1 MLEIIK
7 EILLKIVDFIQN
19 SGVVGAVIS
28 CGLISVESIVPVM
41 PLILF
46 VTINFLVF
54 GKILGFILSW
64 VFTILGC
71 IMSYYIFKNGF
82 GKKFDNLT
90 ENKELLKKYKKSF
103 KDVSVVNLALLIALP
118 FTPAFMVNIA
128 AGLVKM
134 DFKKYL
140 SALLIGKLSLV
151 YYMGFIGL
159 SLIESIKNP
168 IVLIKIAILLLI
180 TYIISILLKKILKL

>member
-1 MLEIIK
+1 MLETIK
-7 EILLKIVDFIQN
+7 EILLIIVDFIQN

-28 CGLISVESIVPVM
+28 CGLISIESIVPIM

-64 VFTILGC
+64 IFTILGC

-103 KDVSVVNLALLIALP
+103 KDISVVNLALLIALP

-140 SALLIGKLSLV
+140 IALLIGKVSLV

-168 IVLIKIAILLLI
+168 MVLIKIAILLLI
-180 TYIISILLKKILKL
+180 TYIISIILKKLLKL